1 MKYKL
6 MLGCFFLFSDMFIV
20 AGEFL
25 KAIEILG
32 ENCWADKYGSYLFVA
47 ED

>member
-1 MKYKL
+1 
-6 MLGCFFLFSDMFIV
+6 MLQYFFFFFSDMFIV
-20 AGEFL
+20 AGEFM

-32 ENCWADKYGSYLFVA
+32 ENGWADKYGSNLFAA